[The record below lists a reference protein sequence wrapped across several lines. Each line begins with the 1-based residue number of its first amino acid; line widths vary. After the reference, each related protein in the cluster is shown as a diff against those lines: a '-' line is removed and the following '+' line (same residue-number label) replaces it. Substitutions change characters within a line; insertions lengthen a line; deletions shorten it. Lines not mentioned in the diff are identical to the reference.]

1 LAGQSS
7 FICFAEQTELAP
19 GFAALGDLL
28 MPLLTPDTAAG
39 SRQPLLA
46 VDGLRFGFGSR
57 RVLDEVSF
65 IVGAG
70 ELVTLVG
77 PNGSGKTTLLKSLLG
92 LLSPAA
98 GTIKLAGHDIDSL
111 SRREI
116 ARLIGYVPQDSSVR
130 FPLTALEFVLQGRF
144 AHGKVLGFD
153 SERDV
158 VEAQAA
164 MEMTGTLELAGR
176 PVTELSGGERQRVM
190 VARALSG
197 RPRLLLLDEPVANLD
212 ISHQIKTLDLV
223 RRFTTDREISAIV
236 VTHELNLASEFATAA
251 LMLKSGKVMANGPPH
266 EVFTAPALSALFGA
280 DLLVDKN
287 PVSGAPRI
295 TLVAPHWRPG

>member
-1 LAGQSS
+1 MPVLTSIPASPATVAG
-7 FICFAEQTELAP
+7 
-19 GFAALGDLL
+19 
-28 MPLLTPDTAAG
+28 
-39 SRQPLLA
+39 QPLLS
-46 VDGLRFGFGSR
+46 VDGLRFGFAGR
-57 RVLDEVSF
+57 HVIDDVSF
-65 IVGAG
+65 TVGAG
-70 ELVTLVG
+70 ELVVLVG

-92 LLSPAA
+92 LLRPAA
-98 GTIKLAGHDIDSL
+98 GSVRLDGRDIEAL

-144 AHGKVLGFD
+144 AHGRVLGFEND
-153 SERDV
+153 RDV
-158 VEAQAA
+158 MEAQGA
-164 MEMTGTLELAGR
+164 MEMTSTLELGGR

-190 VARALSG
+190 VARALAG

-223 RRFTTDREISAIV
+223 RRLTTDSDISAIV

-251 LMLKSGKVMANGPPH
+251 VMLKNGRVLANGPPH
-266 EVFTAPALSALFGA
+266 EIFTAESLNTLFGA

-287 PVSGAPRI
+287 PLSGAPRI
-295 TLVAPHWRPG
+295 TLVAPQRRAE